1 MQRSSPGRTVGFV
14 ASVAVVASILVATS
28 AVALRERQQFN
39 AVLDLR
45 KKVLGVAGL
54 MPAKPALTTIEITE
68 RFETNI
74 VPVVV
79 NLATGLPDDTID
91 PYSFDQ
97 RAATVDP
104 ATSRP
109 APANAVRLTR
119 LPIHAQVFHVVE
131 DGELTAVILPIVGP
145 GLWSTMYGF
154 IALSPD
160 LRTITGLTFYE
171 HGETA
176 GLGGEIDNP
185 RWQGLW
191 QGREAF
197 DDSWTPRITVIKG
210 AAGPPE
216 EDPYSVDGLAGATI
230 TGRGVTDTIHFWLG
244 PDGFGPYLAYYRREA
259 GIS

>member
-1 MQRSSPGRTVGFV
+1 MQPSAGKTVGFV
-14 ASVAVVASILVATS
+14 AGVAVVASILVATS
-28 AVALRERQQFN
+28 AVVLRDRQEFN
-39 AVLDLR
+39 AVLDMR
-45 KKVLGVAGL
+45 KKVLGVADL
-54 MPAKPALTTIEITE
+54 MPAGTTLTPIEITD

-74 VPVVV
+74 IPLVIT
-79 NLATGLPDDTID
+79 LATGVPDDTID
-91 PYSFDQ
+91 PDSFDQ

-109 APANAVRLTR
+109 APANPARVTR

-131 DGELTAVILPIVGP
+131 DGDLTAVILPIVGA

-191 QGREAF
+191 RGRQAF
-197 DDSWTPRITVIKG
+197 DDAWTPRVTVIKG
-210 AAGPPE
+210 AAGSPE
-216 EDPYSVDGLAGATI
+216 EDPYSIDGLAGATI
-230 TGRGVTDTIHFWLG
+230 TARGVTNTIHFWLV
-244 PDGFGPYLAYYRREA
+244 PEGFGPYLAFYRMEA

>member
-1 MQRSSPGRTVGFV
+1 MQPSAGRTVGFV

-28 AVALRERQQFN
+28 AVGLRERQEFN
-39 AVLDLR
+39 ATLDLR
-45 KKVLGVAGL
+45 KKVLTVAGL
-54 MPAKPALTTIEITE
+54 MPQGGLSNAEITE
-68 RFETNI
+68 RFERNI
-74 VPVVV
+74 IPVV
-79 NLATGLPDDTID
+79 LTLSTGVPDDTID
-91 PYSFDQ
+91 PDSFDQ
-97 RAATVDP
+97 REATVDP

-109 APANAVRLTR
+109 APPNAARLTR

-131 DGELTAVILPIVGP
+131 DGALTAVILPIVGP

-160 LRTITGLTFYE
+160 LLTVTGLTFYE

-185 RWQGLW
+185 RWLGLW
-191 QGREAF
+191 QGRQVF
-197 DDSWTPRITVIKG
+197 DESWTPRVTVIKG

-216 EDPYSVDGLAGATI
+216 DDPYSVDGLAGATI
-230 TGRGVTDTIHFWLG
+230 TARGVTDTIHFWLG
-244 PDGFGPYLAYYRREA
+244 PDGFGPYLAFYRQEA

>member
-1 MQRSSPGRTVGFV
+1 MQPSAAKTVGFV
-14 ASVAVVASILVATS
+14 AGVAVVASILVATS
-28 AVALRERQQFN
+28 AVTLRERQEFN
-39 AVLDLR
+39 ALLDLR
-45 KKVLGVAGL
+45 KKVLDVAGL
-54 MPAKPALTTIEITE
+54 MPARPVLTDLEISE
-68 RFETNI
+68 RFERHI
-74 VPVVV
+74 IPVVV
-79 NLATGLPDDTID
+79 NLATGIPDDTID
-91 PYSFDQ
+91 PQSFDQ

-109 APANAVRLTR
+109 APANAARITR

-131 DGELTAVILPIVGP
+131 DNALTAIILPIVGS

-160 LRTITGLTFYE
+160 LMTVTGLTFYE

-191 QGREAF
+191 QGRQAF
-197 DDSWTPRITVIKG
+197 DDAWTPQISVIKG
-210 AAGPPE
+210 AAAPAE
-216 EDPYSVDGLAGATI
+216 EDPFSVDGLAGATI

-244 PDGFGPYLAYYRREA
+244 PDGFGPYLAFYRQEA